1 MTKLVQN
8 TGRFFILLIVIFAF
22 ACASDNKPKDTSV
35 SGEKDQDVR
44 KKTNVTYKLPSPVEL
59 YIFLKEHDISYDNA
73 HFNKIENVSKYYTN
87 YSKYINFGIYA
98 SDLAYT
104 TVYEDQQQSFLYFS
118 TVKTLADELGFAE
131 GFDEIAARRI
141 EQNSFNSD
149 SLYQIASDAYWEA
162 CNYLED
168 LGQTSELA
176 LIVAGGWI
184 ESAYL
189 AAKSVTKFKENDPSI
204 IRIAEQ
210 HILLENLIEY
220 LENEKDQN
228 VEKILVL
235 LEELQ
240 AKFDILYENEE
251 GVIITKEQYETIIAD
266 LNRVRN
272 ELIK

>member
-1 MTKLVQN
+1 MNKLLRF
-8 TGRFFILLIVIFAF
+8 TGRFLILLILIFAF
-22 ACASDNKPKDTSV
+22 SCTGD
-35 SGEKDQDVR
+35 
-44 KKTNVTYKLPSPVEL
+44 KKTKESSSSDKTEQQVVKKSKVTYKLPSPVEL
-59 YIFLKEHDISYDNA
+59 YIFLKEHDIAYNNA
-73 HFNKIENVSKYYTN
+73 NLNAIENISKYYTN

-104 TVYEDQQQSFLYFS
+104 TVYEDQQKSFLYFS
-118 TVKTLADELGFAE
+118 TVKTIADELGFAE
-131 GFDEIAARRI
+131 GFDEIAAKRI

-162 CNYLED
+162 CIYLED

-184 ESAYL
+184 ESAYM
-189 AAKSVTKFKENDPSI
+189 AIHSIDAFKENDPSI

-220 LENEKDQN
+220 LENEMDPN
-228 VEKILVL
+228 VEKILTLL
-235 LEELQ
+235 LELQ
-240 AKFDILYENEE
+240 EKFDVLYENEE
-251 GVIITKEQYETIIAD
+251 GVIITEEQYITITND
-266 LNRVRN
+266 LKRVRN